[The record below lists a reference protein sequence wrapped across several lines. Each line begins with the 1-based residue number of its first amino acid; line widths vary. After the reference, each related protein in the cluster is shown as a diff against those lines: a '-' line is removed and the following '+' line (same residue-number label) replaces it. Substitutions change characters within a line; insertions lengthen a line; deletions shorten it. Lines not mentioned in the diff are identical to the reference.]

1 MYGRI
6 GDILRGGGRRR
17 KTDAVNNRGSWVRRE
32 RVWLP
37 ECNPLPNTR
46 LENRK
51 DARFSGVLT
60 GRGVSK
66 SHHKIISSPAVA
78 NWLLK

>member
-1 MYGRI
+1 MRI
-6 GDILRGGGRRR
+6 
-17 KTDAVNNRGSWVRRE
+17 RRE
-32 RVWLP
+32 PGAVSSWHGTQWYMVIDVPLEARNDWLP
-37 ECNPLPNTR
+37 ECNPLPNRR

-66 SHHKIISSPAVA
+66 SHYKII
-78 NWLLK
+78 